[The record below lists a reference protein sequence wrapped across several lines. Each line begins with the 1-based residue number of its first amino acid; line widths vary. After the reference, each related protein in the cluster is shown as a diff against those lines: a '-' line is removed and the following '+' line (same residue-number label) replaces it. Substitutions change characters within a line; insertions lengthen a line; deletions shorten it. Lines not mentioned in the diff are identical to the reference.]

1 MDLNINAL
9 GLFYLISLALVIT
22 LFFTHILRIKGPWG
36 SFWTFFLIILLAV
49 VTGEAWVEPMGP
61 YYKDV
66 YWLPPLAVGLV
77 IALLL
82 ASTTPSPKTRSRIA
96 EKRKES
102 DKKSSALALGTF
114 FWFLL
119 IFMLVLVVLGFFTN
133 PHIV

>member
-1 MDLNINAL
+1 MNAL
-9 GLFYLISLALVIT
+9 GFFYLISLAVVIT
-22 LFFTHILRIKGPWG
+22 LFFTHVLRIKGPWG

-49 VTGEAWVEPMGP
+49 FAGEAWVEPMGP

-66 YWLPPLAVGLV
+66 YWLPPLAVGLI

-96 EKRKES
+96 EKQEES
-102 DKKSSALALGTF
+102 DKKSSALAFGTL

-119 IFMLVLVVLGFFTN
+119 VFMLVLVVLGFFTN

>member
-1 MDLNINAL
+1 MNAL
-9 GLFYLISLALVIT
+9 GLFYLISLAVVIT

-49 VTGEAWVEPMGP
+49 FAGEAWVEPMGP

-66 YWLPPLAVGLV
+66 YWLPPLAVGLI

-96 EKRKES
+96 EKREES
-102 DKKSSALALGTF
+102 DNNSALALGTF